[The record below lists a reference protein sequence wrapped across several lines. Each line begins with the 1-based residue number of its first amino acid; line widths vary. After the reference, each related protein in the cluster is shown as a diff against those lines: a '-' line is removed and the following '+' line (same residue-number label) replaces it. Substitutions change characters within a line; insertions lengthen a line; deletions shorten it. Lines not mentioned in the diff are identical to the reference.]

1 MRYRLLGRT
10 GLRVSEV
17 FFGAMTF
24 YERGAEPRFRAML
37 DAYAEAGGNV
47 IDTASAY
54 GDSEAILG
62 DLLGKDRDSFVLA
75 TKYTLSRDQNDP
87 NAAGNHRK
95 NMILTLEQSLRRL
108 RTDYVDLYWVHS
120 WDRHTPIEETLRA
133 LDDAVRAGKIR
144 YVGISNA
151 PAWLVSRANTLAEW
165 RGWTP
170 FAGLQ
175 VQYNLLQRDIERE
188 LLPMCEALGVTI
200 AAWAPLARGMLA
212 GKLTGAGS
220 PGSNSRINVD
230 EASAR
235 DRAVAK
241 MVQEVAD
248 EVGATP
254 AQVALAWIWHRSPVM
269 HPIIGATSV
278 EQVKDNV
285 GASGVTLPGDAMRR
299 LAAATEFQKGYPHDF
314 MDEVDDHPGVYGTR
328 RVTPRASS

>member
-24 YERGAEPRFRAML
+24 YERGAGEPEFRAML
-37 DAYAEAGGNV
+37 DAYADGGGNV

-54 GDSEAILG
+54 GESEAILG
-62 DLLGKDRDSFVLA
+62 ELLGKRRDSFVLA
-75 TKYTLSRDQNDP
+75 TKYTLSRDQDDP

-108 RTDYVDLYWVHS
+108 RTDYIDLYWVHS

-165 RGWTP
+165 RGWTA

-188 LLPMCEALGVTI
+188 LLPMAEALGITV
-200 AAWAPLARGMLA
+200 AAWAPLARGVLA
-212 GKLTGAGS
+212 GKLTGSGAAGS
-220 PGSNSRINVD
+220 DARID
-230 EASAR
+230 TSTATLREHT
-235 DRAVAK
+235 VAQA
-241 MVQEVAD
+241 VQEVAD
-248 EVGATP
+248 ELGASP
-254 AQVALAWIWHRSPVM
+254 AQVALAWLWHKSPLV
-269 HPIIGATSV
+269 HPIIGATSAA
-278 EQVKDNV
+278 QVKDNL
-285 GASGVTLPGDAMRR
+285 GATNVDLSDELMRR
-299 LAAATEFQKGYPHDF
+299 LEAGTDFKRGYPYDF
-314 MDEVDDHPGVYGTR
+314 LAECEDHPGVYGTK
-328 RVTPRASS
+328 RVTARP